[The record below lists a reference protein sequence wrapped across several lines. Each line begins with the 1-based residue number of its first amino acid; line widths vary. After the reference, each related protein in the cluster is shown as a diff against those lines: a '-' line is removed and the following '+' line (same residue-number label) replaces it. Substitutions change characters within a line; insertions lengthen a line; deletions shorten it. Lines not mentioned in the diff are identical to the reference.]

1 MAVRN
6 VELGEKAK
14 GEISSKHPHAQ
25 LHLEKLDVSDF
36 KSIEDFVALVKEK
49 YGKIDVLVNNA
60 GVAAKG
66 DAFDSD
72 VIKWT
77 YQTVNICLFR
87 ISMELSNSQKSCC
100 LLSATTERLL
110 LLALLLE

>member
-6 VELGEKAK
+6 LELGEKAK
-14 GEISSKHPHAQ
+14 GEISSKHPQAQ

-36 KSIEDFVALVKEK
+36 KSIEDFVALVKVK

-66 DAFDSD
+66 DAFDAD
-72 VIKWT
+72 IIKWT
-77 YQTVNICLFR
+77 YQTVYISLFR
-87 ISMELSNSQKSCC
+87 ISMELSS
-100 LLSATTERLL
+100 
-110 LLALLLE
+110 